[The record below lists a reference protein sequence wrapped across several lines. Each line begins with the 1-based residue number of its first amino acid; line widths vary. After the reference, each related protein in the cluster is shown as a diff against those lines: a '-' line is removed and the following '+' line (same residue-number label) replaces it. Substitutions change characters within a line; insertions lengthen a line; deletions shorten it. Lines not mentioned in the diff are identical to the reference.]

1 MPDADDT
8 TPDASA
14 PDSTHSV
21 TAPDGVL
28 QPVRAR
34 RDALEKAA
42 TSLESSL
49 AEPSHTTEWRDGV
62 RHALG
67 RTQEVL
73 ESHIA
78 STSGEQG
85 LPSSVMEVAP
95 RLAGPAQRLS
105 GEHADLVARQ
115 RVVTAMAEDENITPE
130 ALRDAAADLAAL
142 LLRHVKNAQDL
153 LVDALEDEFGGGD

>member
-8 TPDASA
+8 RPDASA
-14 PDSTHSV
+14 PHGTTSA

-49 AEPSHTTEWRDGV
+49 AEPSHTAAWRDGV
-62 RHALG
+62 RVALG

-73 ESHIA
+73 ESHIEA
-78 STSGEQG
+78 TSGEQG
-85 LPSSVMEVAP
+85 LPRSVVEVAP
-95 RLAGPAQRLS
+95 RLAGPAERLS

-115 RVVTAMAEDENITPE
+115 RVVTAMADDEHISPE
-130 ALRDAAADLAAL
+130 ALRDAAADLSAL

-153 LVDALEDEFGGGD
+153 LVDALEDEIGGGD